1 MYESDETNKSKPKTE
16 DNYYAGYYFSNNPYS
31 SEEQLPGRRTDEELR
46 KLISSRLKNIP
57 RVDTSKVAVNVVDQV
72 VSLTGSVKTFE
83 DKRRVGEEA
92 WKIEGVVKVL
102 NELHVM
108 EPSTAGPARRD

>member
-1 MYESDETNKSKPKTE
+1 MYESDDTNKSKPHTA

-31 SEEQLPGRRTDEELR
+31 SEEQLPGKRTDEELR
-46 KLISSRLKNIP
+46 KLIFSKLKNIP
-57 RVDTSKVAVNVVDQV
+57 RVDTSKVAVNVVDHV

-108 EPSTAGPARRD
+108 EPSTAGPSRRD